1 METTEVPEIASVVEG
16 TIPLE
21 GTIDKEDTNDEI
33 STAFTAAVSATGV
46 LGAWHSGCRG
56 PSPLVEAW
64 MSLDTHLAK
73 PRGTVKDS
81 PQEPGAR
88 RQGSAPRAT
97 RQSG

>member
-1 METTEVPEIASVVEG
+1 MEPANLVEG
-16 TIPLE
+16 TNVGE
-21 GTIDKEDTNDEI
+21 GTNDEEDTNDEL

-64 MSLDTHLAK
+64 MSLDL
-73 PRGTVKDS
+73 